1 MNFNSPEYLIFLP
14 LVVLAYAALLKRER
28 PRDLVLLT
36 ASYLFYM
43 SWRWEYAGLIAFS
56 TLLDHR
62 IGLELE
68 RRTAERVRRTLLIL
82 SLVGNLG
89 LLAVF
94 KYYNFFL
101 DTSSSGLALLGF
113 DIQMPYHQLL
123 LPVGISFY
131 TFQTLS
137 YTIDV
142 YRRRIPAERSLV
154 KFGVFVSF
162 FPQLV
167 AGPIVR
173 ASEFL
178 PQLQVRP
185 PILEE
190 RVRRGLLRIFRGL
203 FKKVVLADLLAVFAV
218 DAVFA
223 DPTAFSSL
231 DLMFALY
238 AYAFQ
243 IYNDFSGYSDIA
255 IGSAALL
262 GFEIPEN
269 FNRPY
274 LARNVREFWTRWHIS
289 LSTWLRD
296 YLYIPL
302 GGSRS
307 NTKRNLL
314 ITMLLGGL
322 WHGAALNF
330 VLWGAFHGLLLVFSR
345 GSARDGGQA
354 SAWRAR
360 LQRLWTFHLVLFGW
374 LLFRVTGWQN
384 FVQFV
389 TGVARLSGGTQLHA
403 IFFAVLALAACLHCV
418 SQVRIEALGERFRNL
433 PTPVQGATYAAA
445 IMLLCGATID
455 SPSFIYFQF

>member
-56 TLLDHR
+56 TILDHR
-62 IGLELE
+62 IGLELD
-68 RRTAERVRRTLLIL
+68 RRTDARARRALLIA

-101 DTSSSGLALLGF
+101 DTTSGGLALLGF
-113 DIQMPYHQLL
+113 DVQLPYHQLL

-142 YRRRIPAERSLV
+142 YRRRIPVERSLV

-173 ASEFL
+173 ASDFL
-178 PQLQVRP
+178 PQLHARP
-185 PILEE
+185 PILGE
-190 RVRRGLLRIFRGL
+190 RVRRGMWRIFRGL
-203 FKKVVLADLLAVFAV
+203 FKKVILADLLAVFAV

-231 DLMFALY
+231 DLLFALY

-255 IGSAALL
+255 IGSAMLL
-262 GFEIPEN
+262 GFDIPEN

-307 NTKRNLL
+307 KTRRNLM
-314 ITMLLGGL
+314 ITMVLGGL

-330 VLWGAFHGLLLVFSR
+330 VLWGVFHGLLLVFAR
-345 GSARDGGQA
+345 GSARDGGEG
-354 SAWRAR
+354 SVWRAR
-360 LQRLWTFHLVLFGW
+360 LQRLGTFHLVLFGW
-374 LLFRVTGWQN
+374 LLFRVTGWRN
-384 FVQFV
+384 FVEFV
-389 TGVARLSGGTQLHA
+389 SGVARFEGGTQLHA
-403 IFFAVLALAACLHCV
+403 YFFVLLALAAGLHCV
-418 SQVRIEALGERFRNL
+418 SQARIETLGERFRRL
-433 PTPVQGATYAAA
+433 PAALQGASYAAA
-445 IMLLCGATID
+445 ILVLCGATID